1 MFRQMTIALRA
12 GLGFGVVALLVFLLG
27 GFALLQ
33 ISSMQKEAREV
44 NVRWLPSIVSLGEVN
59 GRRGGHDG
67 HSNKPLSSR
76 KGGQS
81 SIF

>member
-44 NVRWLPSIVSLGEVN
+44 DTRWLPSIVSLG
-59 GRRGGHDG
+59 
-67 HSNKPLSSR
+67 
-76 KGGQS
+76 GGQS
-81 SIF
+81 GVPAPSCGNASVAVDRAG